1 MERLIQDVRYALRGL
16 RRAPAFTLVALLT
29 LALGIGVNASIFSVV
44 NAILFRP
51 LPVERPGELV
61 DIYGHAATSSTHDTH
76 SWPNYVDYRA
86 ATTTTSGLIAY
97 SNFFANLSIDGSSEI
112 VIGELVTDNYFQ
124 TLGVRP
130 VVGRVFARE
139 EVVAPGASPFAVI
152 SHRFWQHRFAGDAS
166 AIGRTFR
173 LNGTTYTIVGV
184 APPTFGGMVPAAT
197 AQMWIPVTMAE
208 KVEPMGNQRISGR
221 STGDTR
227 FEQRGRHW
235 LWIKGRVRPGADLA
249 QVRAEFEG
257 MSRRLAAAHPV
268 TNAQERIAIVPS
280 NDVRISPDVDRYLIG
295 AGLVLVAA
303 VGLVLIVACA
313 NLANLTLARAAG
325 RRREIAVRLA
335 LGAARGRLVRQ
346 LLTESVV
353 LALAGGI
360 IALPLAAGLARLVA
374 NAEYPLPI
382 DIGLNVAPDWRVLL
396 FTFAAAVLTGVV
408 FGLIP
413 ALQSSRPDLVPAL
426 KQSGSWSAR
435 RSRVELR
442 DALVVV
448 QMAVSLLLVV
458 LGALMVRSL
467 SVGSKVDLGFEG
479 EHTAVLAMALE
490 MAGYDDKRGGQF
502 FENARQRLEALPTV
516 RSVSLTS
523 RSPLA
528 LNNNTFGLIIDGQ
541 QRSAEDRPFDTEGAY
556 VDHKY
561 AETLGLDVLSGRF
574 FGAADRDDGSG
585 GTRGRRVA
593 VVTKALAAKY
603 WPGQEAVGKQFRLR
617 WGEPPYDIVGVV
629 SDYKSVTP
637 GEAPRPYIHLPYGVD
652 GTYAEMVVR
661 TVPPARA
668 MVQPLERELR
678 ALDPNIVFLKTGTL
692 RESADVRLFPVKAG
706 AWLIG
711 AFGLLALAVAAVGL
725 YGVIAYSVSRRVR
738 EIGIRKA
745 LGAQSGALVR
755 MVLGEGMALVAVGGA
770 IGAALAAAGARVLSS
785 VLFVAPFDAISFAV
799 AFAVLAAVALVAN
812 VVPAGRAARVD
823 PSIALRQ
830 E

>member
-1 MERLIQDVRYALRGL
+1 METLIQDVRYALRGL

-86 ATTTTSGLIAY
+86 GTTTTSGLIAY
-97 SNFFANLSIDGSSEI
+97 SNFFANLSIDGGSEI

-130 VVGRVFARE
+130 IVGRAFARD

-152 SHRFWQHRFAGDAS
+152 SHRFWQNRFAGDAN

-235 LWIKGRVRPGADLA
+235 LWIKGRMRPGADMA

-257 MSRRLAAAHPV
+257 MSRRLAATHPV

-346 LLTESVV
+346 LLTESLV
-353 LALAGGI
+353 LALAGGAA
-360 IALPLAAGLARLVA
+360 ALPLVVGLSHRIS
-374 NAEYPLPI
+374 NIEFPLPI
-382 DIGLNVAPDWRVLL
+382 DIGLNVAPDWRVVVFTLL
-396 FTFAAAVLTGVV
+396 AAVVTGVV

-413 ALQSSRPDLVPAL
+413 ALQASRTDLVPAL
-426 KQSGSWSAR
+426 KQAGSWSAR
-435 RSRVELR
+435 RRRVELR
-442 DALVVV
+442 DTLVVV
-448 QMAVSLLLVV
+448 QMAVSLLLVAV
-458 LGALMVRSL
+458 GALLVRSL
-467 SVGSKVDLGFEG
+467 SVGSRVDLGFDG
-479 EHTAVLAMALE
+479 DHVVMLAMALE
-490 MAGYDDKRGGQF
+490 MNGYDDERGGRF
-502 FENARQRLEALPTV
+502 LERARQRLEALPQV
-516 RSVSLTS
+516 RSVSLTN
-523 RSPLA
+523 RSPLS
-528 LNNNTFGLIIDGQ
+528 LNNNSFAVFIDGH
-541 QRSAEDRPFDTEGAY
+541 QRSATDKPFDIDGA
-556 VDHKY
+556 
-561 AETLGLDVLSGRF
+561 
-574 FGAADRDDGSG
+574 
-585 GTRGRRVA
+585 
-593 VVTKALAAKY
+593 
-603 WPGQEAVGKQFRLR
+603 
-617 WGEPPYDIVGVV
+617 
-629 SDYKSVTP
+629 
-637 GEAPRPYIHLPYGVD
+637 
-652 GTYAEMVVR
+652 
-661 TVPPARA
+661 
-668 MVQPLERELR
+668 
-678 ALDPNIVFLKTGTL
+678 
-692 RESADVRLFPVKAG
+692 
-706 AWLIG
+706 
-711 AFGLLALAVAAVGL
+711 
-725 YGVIAYSVSRRVR
+725 
-738 EIGIRKA
+738 
-745 LGAQSGALVR
+745 
-755 MVLGEGMALVAVGGA
+755 
-770 IGAALAAAGARVLSS
+770 
-785 VLFVAPFDAISFAV
+785 
-799 AFAVLAAVALVAN
+799 
-812 VVPAGRAARVD
+812 
-823 PSIALRQ
+823 
-830 E
+830 